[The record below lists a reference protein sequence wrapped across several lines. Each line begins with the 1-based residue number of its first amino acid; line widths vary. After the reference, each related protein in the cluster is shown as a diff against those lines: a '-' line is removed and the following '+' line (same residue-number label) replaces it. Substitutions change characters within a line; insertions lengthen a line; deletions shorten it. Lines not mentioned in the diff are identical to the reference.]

1 MWRGTRPPPV
11 SKAPAGAAKRGT
23 MTGVHR
29 ARLARQKTFPPPEN
43 MNTLQIPSNPIFD
56 APVRT
61 VKPDA
66 FASAHVFRAEQT
78 TEAREL
84 RRLFRRETAAEF
96 IGDVE
101 SGMHVFGLSKGQ
113 FSLVD
118 VLRHLSDQIGRC
130 RLSLSTWT
138 VARADL
144 DELQELTSEARFSAI
159 RLLIDFSFQRRQPGL
174 IATIRRRF
182 GSEAVVVTRNHCKFL
197 LMAADRFHLVC
208 RTSMNLNFNPRLEDV
223 EIKDDAELYQFLD
236 DILNDIFARH
246 EQTKQSTQTTAELAA
261 DFERLTI

>member
-1 MWRGTRPPPV
+1 MC
-11 SKAPAGAAKRGT
+11 
-23 MTGVHR
+23 
-29 ARLARQKTFPPPEN
+29 
-43 MNTLQIPSNPIFD
+43 TLQIPSNPIFERT
-56 APVRT
+56 VRT

-66 FASAHVFRAEQT
+66 FTAPHVFRTEKT

-84 RRLFRRETAAEF
+84 RRLFRRETAADF
-96 IGDVE
+96 IGTVTP
-101 SGMHVFGLSKGQ
+101 GMHIFGLSKGQ

-118 VLRHLSDQIGRC
+118 VLRHLSGQIGRC

-144 DELQELTSEARFSAI
+144 DELQELTNEARFSSI

-182 GSEAVVVTRNHCKFL
+182 GNEAVVVTRNHCKFL
-197 LMAADRFHLVC
+197 LMANDRFHLVC

-223 EIKDDAELYQFLD
+223 EIKDDPELYQFLD
-236 DILNDIFARH
+236 DILDDIFKRH
-246 EQTKQSTQTTAELAA
+246 DTKTQQGKSTAQLAA

>member
-1 MWRGTRPPPV
+1 M
-11 SKAPAGAAKRGT
+11 
-23 MTGVHR
+23 
-29 ARLARQKTFPPPEN
+29 RLAGQKPFPHADN
-43 MNTLQIPSNPIFD
+43 MSTLQLPTNPIFD

-66 FASAHVFRAEQT
+66 ITAAHVFRAEKT

-84 RRLFRRETAAEF
+84 RRLFRRETAADF
-96 IGDVE
+96 IGTVTPR
-101 SGMHVFGLSKGQ
+101 MHIFGVSKGQ

-144 DELQELTSEARFSAI
+144 DELQELTNEARFSSI
-159 RLLIDFSFQRRQPGL
+159 RVLIDFSFQRRQPGL

-182 GSEAVVVTRNHCKFL
+182 GNEAVVVTRNHCKFL
-197 LMAADRFHLVC
+197 LMATDRFHLVC

-223 EIKDDAELYQFLD
+223 EIKDDPELYQFLD
-236 DILNDIFARH
+236 EILNDIFERH
-246 EQTKQSTQTTAELAA
+246 EKTKQSTQSTAQLAA